1 MNNVA
6 EAKKIS
12 YVLDETVTLYFAGG
26 IDLTQEV
33 MTELLKLEAALLA
46 E

>member
-1 MNNVA
+1 
-6 EAKKIS
+6 
-12 YVLDETVTLYFAGG
+12 VTLYFKGG

-33 MTELLKLEAALLA
+33 MMELLKLEAALKT